1 MVAAL
6 SPADYNYEESLSTL
20 HYANRAKSIKNKP
33 RINEDPKDALL
44 KEYEQEIKQLRLLLQ
59 QMSST
64 GASGQQ
70 MNAAIAQMQNS
81 MKAQNMGYVVE
92 EDADTLIRKLEGQ
105 GKRVKIIN
113 DDEEEELTDKKS
125 KKKKGKK
132 RQDTQVEEEEEVEED
147 SRHVMFQE
155 KLKALENLEIEKQ
168 YLHADKERIQGELSK
183 KEDLLRIE
191 AQEKTNLE
199 QLIKEMEH
207 KLVNGGQALEE
218 REKEQAKAYREYQAK
233 LKAQRK
239 K

>member
-125 KKKKGKK
+125 KKKKRKK